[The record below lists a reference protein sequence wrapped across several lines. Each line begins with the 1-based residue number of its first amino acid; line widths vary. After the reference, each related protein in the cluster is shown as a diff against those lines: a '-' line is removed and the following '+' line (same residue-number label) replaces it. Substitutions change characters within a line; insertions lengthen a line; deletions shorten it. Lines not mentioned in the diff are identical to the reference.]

1 MLIATKGNKQFQ
13 ACASTIPENIKGM
26 SSPQASF
33 SHVLRASE
41 GKREEGVWKA
51 GSPRPP
57 QGFVQITPVLQA

>member
-41 GKREEGVWKA
+41 GKREEGV
-51 GSPRPP
+51 
-57 QGFVQITPVLQA
+57 